1 MDMVHMKRSEASLRM
16 KYVIRGN
23 IVLDSPL
30 IIGAG
35 PVAADEDL
43 DQRVLRTADKQ
54 YPLIPGTALAGVLRS
69 VLNAQRV
76 SETDWNNNTEAAY
89 LRRH

>member
-1 MDMVHMKRSEASLRM
+1 MSMDTVHERRSDASLRM

-35 PVAADEDL
+35 PVAAEEEL
-43 DQRVLRTADKQ
+43 DQRILRTA
-54 YPLIPGTALAGVLRS
+54 
-69 VLNAQRV
+69 
-76 SETDWNNNTEAAY
+76 
-89 LRRH
+89 